1 MSNISEYL
9 EKYKDSRT
17 IEGAIANAFFE
28 EARRYAESRIQQ
40 KFKASFSGSDIAN
53 AAIKSALSEVAKGRI
68 ANASSEEFRRLLF
81 KIVRTKVADQI
92 RHHDRSMRSPRHTV
106 DLDPELTPSQAS
118 TDPTVKA
125 VLDELSANAVV
136 KLLQRHE
143 GEGKNPLRLYIA
155 AMGTLYDI
163 TAGDILSA
171 LKENFPASEV
181 PARRTIEKQRKEDR
195 EFFFG
200 WIREQLTSFDD

>member
-1 MSNISEYL
+1 MANISEIL

-17 IEGAIANAFFE
+17 MEAAVYNAFYE
-28 EARRYAESRIQQ
+28 AARRYAESRIH
-40 KFKASFSGSDIAN
+40 KDFKSSFSGSDVAN
-53 AAIKSALSEVAKGRI
+53 RALKSALSELVHGRI
-68 ANASSEEFRRLLF
+68 SNATSDGFRRLLF
-81 KIVRTKVADQI
+81 VIVQRKVNDQI
-92 RHHDRSMRSPRHTV
+92 RHHDQAMRSPRKKV
-106 DLDPELTPSQAS
+106 SLDPNLTPSQTC

-136 KLLQRHE
+136 KLLQRHD
-143 GEGKNPLRLYIA
+143 GDGKNPLRLYIA

-163 TAGDILSA
+163 KAGDILSA
-171 LKENFPASEV
+171 LKESFPASEV

-200 WIREQLTSFDD
+200 WIRDQMTSTDD